1 MKPEEPNPR
10 PVNWTLWIMVA
21 VLVWGGYLA
30 LGALQARGN
39 HPSWR
44 GLIIFGC
51 TLAFLGF
58 WWLALTLRAR
68 RVAAAEADEES

>member
-1 MKPEEPNPR
+1 MSADPPTPR

-30 LGALQARGN
+30 IGASQARGN
-39 HPSWR
+39 HSNWR

-58 WWLALTLRAR
+58 WWLALTLRVR
-68 RVAAAEADEES
+68 RVAAAEADDES